1 MHPFCPSHEEKRVC
15 VGLSMG
21 GGHGQNWS
29 SMGGSH
35 GELVG
40 EGKEG
45 EGEEEAGAWLGGGMG
60 SY

>member
-1 MHPFCPSHEEKRVC
+1 
-15 VGLSMG
+15 MG
-21 GGHGQNWS
+21 GGHGRNWS

-40 EGKEG
+40 EGEEG
-45 EGEEEAGAWLGGGMG
+45 EGEEEAGAWLGGSMG